1 MISRIFS
8 FWFFNSI
15 QYRFHNTLFWQS
27 SEAFFRKHVFL
38 KLNFIPNL
46 VYFIFLTGIF
56 WDQLVCN
63 FGQQHSLWNY
73 SELKIYPEVSFLKDI
88 FKTCCFRKFHYWFA
102 HFPVD
107 SDILQGV
114 KKLLMGEDKK
124 ELVDPYAIFQF
135 AGKEVK
141 SSIKYNSDHPEWN
154 EEMHIGLQVKSIAL
168 SVVLLSNQSSAFL
181 FSFRRCVNA

>member
-1 MISRIFS
+1 MQLRPATFS
-8 FWFFNSI
+8 
-15 QYRFHNTLFWQS
+15 
-27 SEAFFRKHVFL
+27 L
-38 KLNFIPNL
+38 KLFRAEDLPRSKFFKRHFQNL
-46 VYFIFLTGIF
+46 L
-56 WDQLVCN
+56 
-63 FGQQHSLWNY
+63 
-73 SELKIYPEVSFLKDI
+73 
-88 FKTCCFRKFHYWFA
+88 FRKFHHGYA

-168 SVVLLSNQSSAFL
+168 SLFILSNQPSAFL
-181 FSFRRCVNA
+181 FSFRRCVNASSWYCWIGEFH